1 MRFDDLLNLESTD
14 TASENERKKFKRF
27 ISKKFIKIVSDLC
40 KFCIKMPVAK
50 RVAVHINVS
59 HRQSNFP
66 LVIFKK
72 KVSVFFIS
80 RKKFAYIY
88 NADYNIT

>member
-1 MRFDDLLNLESTD
+1 
-14 TASENERKKFKRF
+14 
-27 ISKKFIKIVSDLC
+27 
-40 KFCIKMPVAK
+40 MPVAK

-72 KVSVFFIS
+72 KVSVLT
-80 RKKFAYIY
+80 Y
-88 NADYNIT
+88 NKNKTTKSNACN